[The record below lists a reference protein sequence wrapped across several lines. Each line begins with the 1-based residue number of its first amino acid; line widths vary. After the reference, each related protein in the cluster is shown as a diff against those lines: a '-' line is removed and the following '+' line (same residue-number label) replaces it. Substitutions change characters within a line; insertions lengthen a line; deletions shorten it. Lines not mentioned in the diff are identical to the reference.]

1 MTTAHVNRAKQRIAE
16 QITGHV
22 DATVYNDPRGSR
34 ILAHPGSSV
43 LRGDARRKRTGRPHK
58 FLPSLFPQPSTLWMA
73 RSARQGTQT
82 AAVDRPAGN
91 PALRVGCA
99 NTGVEGWRWTQCR
112 RARSSSQ
119 SVRAS
124 ARVSARIS
132 APVSVAGVAGSWRH
146 FHGAIASVQQI
157 GLACHRASQLD
168 SGRPEA
174 HKPTSS
180 AELAFHHAK
189 RQ

>member
-1 MTTAHVNRAKQRIAE
+1 VTTAHVNRAKQRIAE

-58 FLPSLFPQPSTLWMA
+58 FLPRLFPQPSTLWMA
-73 RSARQGTQT
+73 RSARQGTQI
-82 AAVDRPAGN
+82 AAVG
-91 PALRVGCA
+91 
-99 NTGVEGWRWTQCR
+99 R
-112 RARSSSQ
+112 RAATLPCASNAQKLVSRVALDPVPARTILVA
-119 SVRAS
+119 SVPAS
-124 ARVSARIS
+124 PRVSARIS
-132 APVSVAGVAGSWRH
+132 TPVSVAGVAGSWRH
-146 FHGAIASVQQI
+146 FHGAIASVKQI
-157 GLACHRASQLD
+157 GLACRRASQLD

-180 AELAFHHAK
+180 AEVAFHHAK